1 MGHPGFVSF
10 YNDRCL
16 PVILGNGMEGG
27 QFLHGFGNAKPPISR
42 ECFIIGQRRIS
53 AAIPDF
59 AILIPG
65 KTPARR
71 QCFGDGGVT
80 VNGEGFPLL
89 IGVGDGSCE
98 DEQRNRKAENGCEDE
113 W

>member
-1 MGHPGFVSF
+1 
-10 YNDRCL
+10 
-16 PVILGNGMEGG
+16 MERG
-27 QFLHGFGNAKPPISR
+27 QFLHGFRNAERPISW

-59 AILIPG
+59 ATLIPG
-65 KTPARR
+65 KTPAGR
-71 QCFGDGGVT
+71 QCFSDGGIP

-89 IGVGDGSCE
+89 VGLGDGSCE
-98 DEQRNRKAENGCEDE
+98 DDQRNCKAENGCEDR

>member
-1 MGHPGFVSF
+1 
-10 YNDRCL
+10 
-16 PVILGNGMEGG
+16 MEGG
-27 QFLHGFGNAKPPISR
+27 QFLHGFRNAERPISR
-42 ECFIIGQRRIS
+42 KFFIIGQRRIS
-53 AAIPDF
+53 AAIPDL

-89 IGVGDGSCE
+89 IGLGEG
-98 DEQRNRKAENGCEDE
+98 R
-113 W
+113 